1 MQEALSLDT
10 GTLFTTQAQ
19 SMKHKERLVNTHVN
33 YSYSGGYIMTGK
45 VLVNTDGYDT
55 LYMYK

>member
-1 MQEALSLDT
+1 MQEALSLAT
-10 GTLFTTQAQ
+10 GTLFTSQAGP
-19 SMKHKERLVNTHVN
+19 MKLKERFVNTHVN
-33 YSYSGGYIMTGK
+33 YGYSGGYIMKGK